1 MYNQNMNGESM
12 PQAIQPASEESREDK
27 KKEWGMAEAI
37 GEILRLEH
45 EETQPTARIDSETND
60 FALIRSAVINSQMTP
75 SEGVQ
80 KAFDLVHSH
89 RQGEPEN
96 PESNQ

>member
-1 MYNQNMNGESM
+1 M
-12 PQAIQPASEESREDK
+12 PQAIQPAPEESREGK
-27 KKEWGMAEAI
+27 KKEWGMSEAI
-37 GEILRLEH
+37 AEVGILEQQVMQ
-45 EETQPTARIDSETND
+45 EGAVDTEPNQ
-60 FALIRSAVINSQMTP
+60 FALIRSAVINSKITP

-80 KAFDLVHSH
+80 KAFDLVHKH

>member
-1 MYNQNMNGESM
+1 MNMES
-12 PQAIQPASEESREDK
+12 PRK
-27 KKEWGMAEAI
+27 KPVPEAANENKEWGMSGAIAEV
-37 GEILRLEH
+37 GILEQQVMQ
-45 EETQPTARIDSETND
+45 EGAVDTEPNQ
-60 FALIRSAVINSQMTP
+60 FALIRSAVINSKITP

-80 KAFDLVHSH
+80 KAFDLVHKH